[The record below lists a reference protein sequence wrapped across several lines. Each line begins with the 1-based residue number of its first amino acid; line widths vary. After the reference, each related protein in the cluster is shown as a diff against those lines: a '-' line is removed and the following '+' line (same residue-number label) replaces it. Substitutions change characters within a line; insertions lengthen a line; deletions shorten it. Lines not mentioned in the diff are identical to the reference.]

1 MAAVEGLRSGY
12 VKVGGLFHFA
22 RMCDKIRLYA
32 EGKLPEDYH
41 SLLGDGFD
49 GRTVRY
55 LRVDY
60 DALKALVLEGASD
73 EAALQWCFDH
83 GRTLSD
89 EDILIFNS
97 FMSKRGYR
105 CLLYTSDAADE

>member
-1 MAAVEGLRSGY
+1 M
-12 VKVGGLFHFA
+12 
-22 RMCDKIRLYA
+22 
-32 EGKLPEDYH
+32 
-41 SLLGDGFD
+41 
-49 GRTVRY
+49 
-55 LRVDY
+55 DY

-105 CLLYTSDAADE
+105 DDQCGGHNERVRKEYGMDGRTDIEPDFDLIEADEGRPVDAWKDAWGVS